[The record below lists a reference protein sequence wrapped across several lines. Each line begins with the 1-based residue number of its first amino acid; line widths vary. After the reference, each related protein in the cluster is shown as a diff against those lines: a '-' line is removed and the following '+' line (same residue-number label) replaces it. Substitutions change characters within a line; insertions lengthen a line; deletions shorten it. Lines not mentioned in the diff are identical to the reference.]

1 MNWFALPA
9 AAEARRPAEVP
20 ADSLW
25 RLVGPAAAV
34 ALLGISR
41 LLPETGFGLW
51 VRLGAATLV
60 LLLPGVFVAR
70 CLGQRNASAAFAAS
84 ITLVGAGLALTFALG
99 ASLDATLVFV
109 LAAGAVALAWSLVGR
124 ELPGRR
130 LPGTARLTRGVLAL
144 AGLGLGAGLWFAQGA
159 FTGDA
164 FFHLGRIRKLD
175 ALGSLSLHNVGEFA
189 HGGLHPGYA
198 FPLWH
203 AWLAL
208 IARLAGVDPTSVGMH
223 ESSLLAP
230 LALVLIFEMG
240 WAIFRSAGIATAVV
254 LGQVAIK
261 CFAPGHAGVYP
272 FLWEPSTVATQ
283 LLLPAAVALFF
294 VFVRKPAWPVGVILG
309 AASVSLALVHPTYAL
324 FLAIPLGGYV
334 LARALLTRGADLRN
348 GVLGFA
354 VFGLPMALAFL
365 WLEPVVKQTIPVSPG
380 PKQLENNLHHYGAD
394 LVVHSL
400 SRYALA
406 PGRIDRN
413 GSVAVA
419 ALLLVPLALLARRR
433 RWSALVLGGT
443 VAVLAIELWPLL
455 FPHFSDAVS
464 LSQSRRAA
472 GFIPFAV
479 ALAGGA
485 AVVSRYSRALA
496 LIGGL
501 VGGIWLQ
508 VAFSGDFGLRAP
520 RTEPGWVVW
529 IALYGGIAALVAG
542 GCLAWLRRDSVL
554 AVPRGQRGGVTA
566 LAVFLFVLPVAVHG
580 FSHWGPQTSRDPQ
593 ALTPGLIRFLQ
604 QDVSPRSIV
613 LADLGTSYRAT
624 AYAPVYVVAVP
635 PTHAAN
641 TRPNELHKRKL
652 AVLRFLLHPT
662 LAVPDRWRALLIV
675 FTRAERYRAI
685 EALGLRPVYQD
696 RRFVAFTQY
705 LPPLPSSSPPR
716 R

>member
-1 MNWFALPA
+1 MNWLALPA
-9 AAEARRPAEVP
+9 VAETRSPAEVP

-25 RLVGPAAAV
+25 RLVTPAAAA

-51 VRLGAATLV
+51 LRLAAATV
-60 LLLPGVFVAR
+60 VVLLPGVYVAR
-70 CLGQRNASAAFAAS
+70 CLGQRNAAASFAAS
-84 ITLVGAGLALTFALG
+84 VTLVGIGLALTFALG
-99 ASLDATLVFV
+99 ASLDVTLVFV

-124 ELPGRR
+124 ELPGAR
-130 LPGTARLTRGVLAL
+130 LPGTARFVRGVLAL

-164 FFHLGRIRKLD
+164 FFHLGRITKLD

-198 FPLWH
+198 FPMWH
-203 AWLAL
+203 AWLAVV
-208 IARLAGVDPTSVGMH
+208 ARFAGVDPTSVAMH

-230 LALVLIFEMG
+230 LALVLLYEMG
-240 WAIFRSAGIATAVV
+240 WAIFRSVGPAVAVV
-254 LGQVAIK
+254 LAQVAIK

-294 VFVRKPAWPVGVILG
+294 GFVRKPAWPIGVMLG

-365 WLEPVVKQTIPVSPG
+365 WLEPVVQQTIPVSPG
-380 PKQLENNLHHYGAD
+380 PAQLAQNLYHYRHD
-394 LVVHSL
+394 LVGWHSL

-443 VAVLAIELWPLL
+443 VAVLGIELWPLV

-496 LIGGL
+496 LVGGL

-508 VAFSGDFGLRAP
+508 VAYSGDFGLRAT

-529 IALYGGIAALVAG
+529 ISLYGGIAALVAG
-542 GCLAWLRRDSVL
+542 GALAWLRRDSAPAPPHPERRVT
-554 AVPRGQRGGVTA
+554 TA
-566 LAVFLFVLPVAVHG
+566 LAVLLFVLPVAVHG

-604 QDVSPRSIV
+604 QDVPERSVV
-613 LADLGTSYRAT
+613 LGDLGTSYRA
-624 AYAPVYVVAVP
+624 AAFAPVYVVAVP

-652 AVLRFLLHPT
+652 AVLRFLEHPT
-662 LAVPDRWRALLIV
+662 LAVPRRWRAGWLVL
-675 FTRAERYRAI
+675 TREERFRAI
-685 EALGLRPVYQD
+685 ERQGLRPVYGDGQ
-696 RRFVAFTQY
+696 FVVFRVH
-705 LPPLPSSSPPR
+705 LPPLPLR